1 MLQLQLEEKNMD
13 TRQRLTDDL
22 KEAMRNSDN
31 QKRDLLRAMMAAIKQ
46 VEIDERRP
54 LDDNGVQSILTKQ
67 IKQRRETIA
76 DAQKA
81 GRNDMT
87 TIAQAEIALIET
99 YLPQMMSR
107 TEIEALVTATI
118 TELGVTDAKSM
129 GRVMGKIMPLL
140 KGKADSNLINQVVRE
155 KLNG

>member
-1 MLQLQLEEKNMD
+1 MD

-107 TEIEALVTATI
+107 AEIEALVTATI

>member
-1 MLQLQLEEKNMD
+1 ME
-13 TRQRLTDDL
+13 TRQKLTDDL
-22 KEAMRNSDN
+22 KEAMRSSDN

-46 VEIDERRP
+46 VEIDERRT
-54 LDDNGVQSILTKQ
+54 LDDNGVQTVLTKQ

-81 GRNDMT
+81 GRSD
-87 TIAQAEIALIET
+87 IAAAAQSEISLIEA

-107 TEIEALVTATI
+107 AEIEALVTTTI
-118 TELGVTDAKSM
+118 TELGVTDAKGM

-155 KLNG
+155 KLT

>member
-1 MLQLQLEEKNMD
+1 MD
-13 TRQRLTDDL
+13 TRQKLMDDL
-22 KEAMRNSDN
+22 KEAMRSSDN

-46 VEIDERRP
+46 VEIDERRT
-54 LDDNGVQSILTKQ
+54 LDDNGVQTVLTKQ

-81 GRNDMT
+81 GRSD
-87 TIAQAEIALIET
+87 IAAAAQSEISLIEA
-99 YLPQMMSR
+99 YLPQMMSHA
-107 TEIEALVTATI
+107 EIEALVTTTI
-118 TELGVTDAKSM
+118 AELGVTDAKGM

-155 KLNG
+155 KLT

>member
-1 MLQLQLEEKNMD
+1 MD